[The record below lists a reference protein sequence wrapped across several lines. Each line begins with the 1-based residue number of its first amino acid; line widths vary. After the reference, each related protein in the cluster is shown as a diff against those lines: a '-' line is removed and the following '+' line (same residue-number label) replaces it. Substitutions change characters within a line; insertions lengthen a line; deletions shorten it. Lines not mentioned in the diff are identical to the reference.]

1 MYQYLADRSSVETI
15 VSQRR
20 GRASGDRRVD
30 WANQNWAGINVVDT
44 IDTDPK
50 ETIGRIIRLTGADI
64 EFGWIRR
71 RQRQCANRKR
81 LRRVENGSP
90 RQASIERTPDTSLRG
105 SQINLI

>member
-1 MYQYLADRSSVETI
+1 MYKYLADRSSVETI

-44 IDTDPK
+44 INTDTK
-50 ETIGRIIRLTGADI
+50 ETIGGIVRLAGADI

-71 RQRQCANRKR
+71 RQRQCANRKG
-81 LRRVENGSP
+81 LRSVENGSP
-90 RQASIERTPDTSLRG
+90 RRASIERSPDASLRR